1 MQSIRTK
8 QPYIYVPSKVHVRVF
23 FLDEKINVTVQYY
36 RTYSKLYTVAVTGT
50 ILKFNFFT
58 S

>member
-1 MQSIRTK
+1 MYPLKYMSDLT
-8 QPYIYVPSKVHVRVF
+8 
-23 FLDEKINVTVQYY
+23 DEKINVTVQYY

-50 ILKFNFFT
+50 VLEFNFFT